1 MSYTIVSWNPD
12 DLKAIQPTWEKLTT
26 HHSETSKY
34 FKAYFSDY
42 PFSNREAKLKKHGE
56 GGKTKIDLVV
66 DDETNIPYAHCISI
80 IDSDGKGE
88 LESLYVDKTL
98 REMSFGKNL
107 MNRAVEW
114 FEENSI
120 DEFAIE
126 VSVGNEEALDFYAKY
141 GYKPFS
147 YNLMKIK

>member
-1 MSYTIVSWNPD
+1 MSYTIISWNPD

-26 HHSETSKY
+26 HHAETSKY

-42 PFSNREAKLKKHGE
+42 PFSNREAKLKKRGE

-66 DDETNIPYAHCISI
+66 DDETDIPYAHCISI
-80 IDSDGKGE
+80 IDCDGKGE
-88 LESLYVDKTL
+88 LESLYVDETL
-98 REMSFGKNL
+98 RKMSYGKIL

-114 FEENSI
+114 FEENNI

-126 VSVGNEEALDFYAKY
+126 VSVGNEDALAFYEKY